1 MTGLLPLLLQEY
13 KSVFVTLCLFGL
25 GLIISFIPVYNR
37 SYSDVLAEIINTN
50 TVPTDKAT
58 VFREVYRTDKYLWL
72 LRFSAVIVMPL
83 LCLLVMKLCTQTV
96 VDFMSFRA
104 LIINLFIVLAILVPV
119 SMLDMSND
127 RSSLTKMSGVLCTSQ
142 LQQLFL
148 FGAFLFAF
156 HPLAHKIS
164 SINAG
169 IVPILCGIFILSV
182 LLEAVSVDS
191 AHSSDAALAVLAVKI
206 VLYVLVLLYVLLWA
220 NNTIHRLRAQS
231 ARPLKSNSPAT
242 TTEAPANTVHN
253 ENGNNNNEANNPA
266 EPTNH
271 RRSYTN
277 CFHISA
283 LDAISI
289 LRNVVILLALIGTCS
304 YTSNYATVTVRNEF
318 QALEKRAEVM
328 ILLVMFVIIF
338 DQAADY
344 IHQCQLRV
352 DHLRIYSELRNS
364 FALLKWANK
373 FSEGSALDQSMPVDI
388 RENAH
393 NIELYST
400 DNMAPNPAV
409 IAKAGRS
416 GDDGSER
423 QSRYAEVAQRERV
436 AGDEESN
443 PPRSHNNNGVNSS
456 PRDEFEDIFVPLIGP
471 EQKYWARK
479 SYLEAEHRLR
489 MLLTSAVLVE
499 GLRRSSNNGNNNGTS
514 GGGGSGQRAD
524 DGMHLSTRVQESSVL
539 TIAIAVPDA
548 LLHCVASFCAS
559 GQEIEEENIANNDSE
574 SQQQH
579 QQRRSSNSSGSN
591 QRIRESSFNSSSVLD
606 QFASYNAASE
616 DKDKKKKHK
625 DKEKEKDK
633 EKDNKG
639 KDKEKINNDKEHEKP
654 KSKSSSSDQRQQQ
667 SVNSSSSSSSGG
679 SGNTAGG
686 ISNSGNNKENIKANN
701 SKVGASANA
710 SANATRNSSGKE
722 TFKLVPRLSNHELL
736 TLLGIKV
743 EVEDAGSSTGAAA
756 GAGVGASAKKG
767 GSSGGSGSYSNSK
780 HSSSRRQ
787 SYEEEGNN
795 SDKERELLNNTM
807 LNSYRST
814 GSSVSGQLTNASS
827 HTTVNRQVLSTT
839 TTPNNMTHQPRNHGN
854 ANGQGHYD
862 NNDDDEDEED
872 EIKSNDRARSST
884 TGTPT
889 NFDEGNNTGSTAN
902 GGATNS
908 LTVTEVRVRRVSS
921 YRRKNAFGVG
931 FGESAFAKLDNSTTS
946 SGNNANTSVSSS
958 ARATIVPPIPTKSSS
973 SVNSSSNNWP
983 TNSGAAANQDNIATS
998 KAISSNSSITSINS
1012 STSSKQQQKKVQ
1024 LDIQGHH
1031 HQRRGQPQQVV
1042 QKSTSNNINT
1052 ANSAN
1057 SSIVSASQQSQ
1068 ASKASKSSSSS
1079 ASSAATT
1086 AVVSIEM
1093 RSSSSVRSLGMM
1105 SPNAQIQQQQQELLV
1120 MMRQST
1126 ATPIQSTMQQSSQS
1140 QLVKQSTQTQS
1151 KTQQQA
1157 VTTILPPPRVQA
1169 QLSQHLT
1176 QQQPIQHHMQQQ
1188 PMQQQQMQQQMQNQ
1202 QQQQQQQLLQQY
1214 YQQQAMIQQ
1223 QQLQCQQQLLQVQSN
1238 PMLLQQSPQ
1247 HQQYYLQLQQYQQ
1260 QLQLQN
1266 AQLQTSIMLIQQ
1278 QQQQQQMQL
1287 MPPPPPPLT
1296 APSIQPSKQ
1305 PQALPQLQPQSH
1317 PQLTN
1322 KHAKP
1327 AKPDA
1332 TNNSSSS
1339 SSYKYTYDYNYEGD
1353 DYVYN
1358 HEVTQQQLLHQ
1369 QMLLEKQQQ
1378 AEEQAQLQQSQLF
1391 QQLQA
1396 KYTTAA
1402 NNSTTNAEQQTANGH
1417 VGHVGDVGDDDD
1429 GVDYMYEASSG
1440 HSSGNGDDGYDN
1452 PNEDSYSYGVNSSKN
1467 SFSYDYN
1474 YEDTDAVFNTNPAV
1488 GPVSP
1493 NTQSIRLSLVGK
1505 IGSNNSNTNNNNHD
1519 ESSNNVLAGLS
1530 GRLSNQSRNSNSS
1543 SQHNIP
1549 MLNIPGLN
1557 SPNNKNS
1564 NGHSNNEF
1572 STNGN
1577 GNGTVNGA
1585 NSTNNGANGASKP
1598 STVGNGSTSSAPGN
1612 TSPAIPNTP
1621 TTPTTPA
1628 DDDDR
1633 YLRYA
1638 YNDYS
1643 QFNNNYDYIGYDEE
1657 ELTVVSASASQA
1669 MHVNSMHNVY
1679 GNNYDP
1685 SNHTGT
1691 TPSYQMNDDSY
1702 YDEMLSSRPTDPVTN
1717 TIAPDEGGNN
1727 SGRDNMMYE
1736 QGIKNIIS
1744 NKIMTNYM
1752 NSARTFDDND
1762 DNYTQDDNNSAF
1774 YSCDFTVVSE
1784 DSKNVKVVSLAAD
1797 THKQSSH
1804 HANQSPASDYSAQ
1817 GKEEERAMNAYA
1829 RSLVK
1834 ATLLQFRSVGFAG
1847 RPDVSE
1853 LLLNATELGS
1863 HMLSSRFLLDQLS
1876 VDITTV
1882 IDVFRLVLGNV
1893 DTDMLNHSI
1902 VTVTEYVAVI
1912 DVLLSKVTACS
1923 LLVLN
1928 VPDGVCLGGADKS
1941 NVPDVYGVF
1950 R

>member
-1 MTGLLPLLLQEY
+1 
-13 KSVFVTLCLFGL
+13 
-25 GLIISFIPVYNR
+25 
-37 SYSDVLAEIINTN
+37 
-50 TVPTDKAT
+50 
-58 VFREVYRTDKYLWL
+58 
-72 LRFSAVIVMPL
+72 
-83 LCLLVMKLCTQTV
+83 
-96 VDFMSFRA
+96 
-104 LIINLFIVLAILVPV
+104 
-119 SMLDMSND
+119 
-127 RSSLTKMSGVLCTSQ
+127 
-142 LQQLFL
+142 
-148 FGAFLFAF
+148 
-156 HPLAHKIS
+156 
-164 SINAG
+164 
-169 IVPILCGIFILSV
+169 
-182 LLEAVSVDS
+182 
-191 AHSSDAALAVLAVKI
+191 
-206 VLYVLVLLYVLLWA
+206 
-220 NNTIHRLRAQS
+220 
-231 ARPLKSNSPAT
+231 
-242 TTEAPANTVHN
+242 
-253 ENGNNNNEANNPA
+253 
-266 EPTNH
+266 
-271 RRSYTN
+271 
-277 CFHISA
+277 
-283 LDAISI
+283 
-289 LRNVVILLALIGTCS
+289 
-304 YTSNYATVTVRNEF
+304 
-318 QALEKRAEVM
+318 
-328 ILLVMFVIIF
+328 
-338 DQAADY
+338 
-344 IHQCQLRV
+344 
-352 DHLRIYSELRNS
+352 
-364 FALLKWANK
+364 
-373 FSEGSALDQSMPVDI
+373 
-388 RENAH
+388 
-393 NIELYST
+393 
-400 DNMAPNPAV
+400 
-409 IAKAGRS
+409 
-416 GDDGSER
+416 
-423 QSRYAEVAQRERV
+423 
-436 AGDEESN
+436 
-443 PPRSHNNNGVNSS
+443 
-456 PRDEFEDIFVPLIGP
+456 
-471 EQKYWARK
+471 
-479 SYLEAEHRLR
+479 
-489 MLLTSAVLVE
+489 
-499 GLRRSSNNGNNNGTS
+499 
-514 GGGGSGQRAD
+514 
-524 DGMHLSTRVQESSVL
+524 
-539 TIAIAVPDA
+539 
-548 LLHCVASFCAS
+548 
-559 GQEIEEENIANNDSE
+559 
-574 SQQQH
+574 
-579 QQRRSSNSSGSN
+579 
-591 QRIRESSFNSSSVLD
+591 
-606 QFASYNAASE
+606 
-616 DKDKKKKHK
+616 
-625 DKEKEKDK
+625 
-633 EKDNKG
+633 
-639 KDKEKINNDKEHEKP
+639 
-654 KSKSSSSDQRQQQ
+654 
-667 SVNSSSSSSSGG
+667 
-679 SGNTAGG
+679 
-686 ISNSGNNKENIKANN
+686 
-701 SKVGASANA
+701 
-710 SANATRNSSGKE
+710 
-722 TFKLVPRLSNHELL
+722 
-736 TLLGIKV
+736 
-743 EVEDAGSSTGAAA
+743 
-756 GAGVGASAKKG
+756 
-767 GSSGGSGSYSNSK
+767 
-780 HSSSRRQ
+780 
-787 SYEEEGNN
+787 
-795 SDKERELLNNTM
+795 
-807 LNSYRST
+807 
-814 GSSVSGQLTNASS
+814 
-827 HTTVNRQVLSTT
+827 
-839 TTPNNMTHQPRNHGN
+839 
-854 ANGQGHYD
+854 
-862 NNDDDEDEED
+862 
-872 EIKSNDRARSST
+872 
-884 TGTPT
+884 
-889 NFDEGNNTGSTAN
+889 
-902 GGATNS
+902 
-908 LTVTEVRVRRVSS
+908 
-921 YRRKNAFGVG
+921 
-931 FGESAFAKLDNSTTS
+931 
-946 SGNNANTSVSSS
+946 
-958 ARATIVPPIPTKSSS
+958 
-973 SVNSSSNNWP
+973 
-983 TNSGAAANQDNIATS
+983 
-998 KAISSNSSITSINS
+998 
-1012 STSSKQQQKKVQ
+1012 
-1024 LDIQGHH
+1024 
-1031 HQRRGQPQQVV
+1031 
-1042 QKSTSNNINT
+1042 
-1052 ANSAN
+1052 
-1057 SSIVSASQQSQ
+1057 
-1068 ASKASKSSSSS
+1068 
-1079 ASSAATT
+1079 
-1086 AVVSIEM
+1086 
-1093 RSSSSVRSLGMM
+1093 
-1105 SPNAQIQQQQQELLV
+1105 
-1120 MMRQST
+1120 
-1126 ATPIQSTMQQSSQS
+1126 
-1140 QLVKQSTQTQS
+1140 
-1151 KTQQQA
+1151 
-1157 VTTILPPPRVQA
+1157 
-1169 QLSQHLT
+1169 
-1176 QQQPIQHHMQQQ
+1176 
-1188 PMQQQQMQQQMQNQ
+1188 MQQQQMQQQMQNQ
-1202 QQQQQQQLLQQY
+1202 QQQQQQLLQQY
-1214 YQQQAMIQQ
+1214 YQQQAMIRQ
-1223 QQLQCQQQLLQVQSN
+1223 QQLQCQQQLMQVQSN

-1247 HQQYYLQLQQYQQ
+1247 HQHYYLQLQQYQQ

-1305 PQALPQLQPQSH
+1305 PQALPQLQPHNH
-1317 PQLTN
+1317 PQSTN
-1322 KHAKP
+1322 KQAKP

-1358 HEVTQQQLLHQ
+1358 HEVSQQQLMHQ
-1369 QMLLEKQQQ
+1369 QMLFEKQQQ

-1417 VGHVGDVGDDDD
+1417 VGHVGDVGDNDD

-1519 ESSNNVLAGLS
+1519 ESGNNVLAGLS

-1577 GNGTVNGA
+1577 GTTNGA
-1585 NSTNNGANGASKP
+1585 NSTNNGANGANKP
-1598 STVGNGSTSSAPGN
+1598 STVGNGSSSSASAPVN
-1612 TSPAIPNTP
+1612 KSPATPN
-1621 TTPTTPA
+1621 TPTTPA

-1912 DVLLSKVTACS
+1912 DVLLSKVIACS

-1928 VPDGVCLGGADKS
+1928 VPDDVCFGVRRQVKRARRVWSISPKS
-1941 NVPDVYGVF
+1941 RYPMT
-1950 R
+1950 